1 MFDAFP
7 YDEWSEDIAGF
18 WTFGPESSTGTYILT
33 VLGIAVMLIAFVLFV
48 RLESRKLAHQQA
60 DTAGVGRARPP
71 ARRSR
76 RGRDHHHHHRDG
88 KLRRRRD
95 GR

>member
-33 VLGIAVMLIAFVLFV
+33 ALGIAAMLIAFVWFV
-48 RLESRKLAHQQA
+48 RLESQKLSRQQA
-60 DTAGVGRARPP
+60 TLRASGALDRPP
-71 ARRSR
+71 T
-76 RGRDHHHHHRDG
+76 GP
-88 KLRRRRD
+88 
-95 GR
+95 

>member
-33 VLGIAVMLIAFVLFV
+33 VLGVAVMIIAFVGFV
-48 RLESRKLAHQQA
+48 MLENRKLAHQQA
-60 DTAGVGRARPP
+60 TLKASGALDRPSTG
-71 ARRSR
+71 A
-76 RGRDHHHHHRDG
+76 
-88 KLRRRRD
+88 
-95 GR
+95 

>member
-33 VLGIAVMLIAFVLFV
+33 VLGVAVMLIALIGFVI
-48 RLESRKLAHQQA
+48 LENRKLAHQEA
-60 DTAGVGRARPP
+60 TLKASGALDRPSGGVVYTQTTTIITE
-71 ARRSR
+71 S
-76 RGRDHHHHHRDG
+76 DS
-88 KLRRRRD
+88 
-95 GR
+95 

>member
-33 VLGIAVMLIAFVLFV
+33 VLGIAVMLIALIGFVV
-48 RLESRKLAHQQA
+48 LENRKLARQQA
-60 DTAGVGRARPP
+60 VLRASGALDRPSTGV
-71 ARRSR
+71 
-76 RGRDHHHHHRDG
+76 
-88 KLRRRRD
+88 
-95 GR
+95 

>member
-33 VLGIAVMLIAFVLFV
+33 VLGIAVMLIALIGFVM
-48 RLESRKLAHQQA
+48 LENRKLARQQA
-60 DTAGVGRARPP
+60 VLRASGALDRPSTGV
-71 ARRSR
+71 
-76 RGRDHHHHHRDG
+76 
-88 KLRRRRD
+88 
-95 GR
+95 